1 MCIEI
6 AKIYSFKLNIYFL
19 DYIDFP
25 MILTMEDNKR
35 TYTQLRKTK
44 LYEELWR
51 LSFIKCYR
59 MVDIKKLVEM
69 CLKDMDENGY

>member
-1 MCIEI
+1 
-6 AKIYSFKLNIYFL
+6 
-19 DYIDFP
+19 
-25 MILTMEDNKR
+25 MEDNKR

-69 CLKDMDENGY
+69 CLKDMDENDY